1 MTNFLEQEQVVKQ
14 AVQQLSRL
22 LSDLPQVQEFQQ
34 LAEKVA
40 ANQKIAQLE
49 EAIKQAQK
57 DAVQYQHYQKPEA
70 HAQALVKADELTA
83 QYNQLPLVV
92 AYREKM
98 LEVNDILQYVTDR
111 IQRGVEDLTQTP
123 PPTN

>member
-1 MTNFLEQEQVVKQ
+1 MEKILEQEQVVKQ
-14 AVQQLSRL
+14 AVDQLSRL

-34 LAEKVA
+34 LAAKVA
-40 ANQKIAQLE
+40 DNQKIVQLE

-57 DAVQYQHYQKPEA
+57 DAVQYEYYQKPEA
-70 HAQALVKADELTA
+70 CAQALAKADELTT
-83 QYNQLPLVV
+83 QYNELPLVV

-98 LEVNDILQYVTDR
+98 IEVNEIVQYVTNR

-123 PPTN
+123 PPTV

>member
-1 MTNFLEQEQVVKQ
+1 MEKILEQEQVVKQ
-14 AVQQLSRL
+14 AVDQLSRL

-34 LAEKVA
+34 LAAKVA
-40 ANQKIAQLE
+40 DNQKIVQLE

-57 DAVQYQHYQKPEA
+57 DAVQYEHYQKPEA
-70 HAQALVKADELTA
+70 CAQALAKADELTT
-83 QYNQLPLVV
+83 QYNELPLVV

-98 LEVNDILQYVTDR
+98 IEVNEIVQYVTNR

-123 PPTN
+123 PPTV